1 AILKEIHLIMEE
13 KHDTAKLMSLSMDR
27 NKIENKLILN
37 YNKLNKKD
45 LEKFVYE
52 ENMKMSDEKYTLL
65 KHFYKNSNIK

>member
-1 AILKEIHLIMEE
+1 
-13 KHDTAKLMSLSMDR
+13 MSLSMDR